1 MMNHILLI
9 YPCNDTTL
17 IVAPFTRFGGSYFRP
32 SADLIRPRPQL
43 RVVPDYTSHPRSS
56 NI

>member
-9 YPCNDTTL
+9 YPCNTTTL

-32 SADLIRPRPQL
+32 SPDIIRPRPQL
-43 RVVPDYTSHPRSS
+43 RVVPSRNQTPHRS

>member
-9 YPCNDTTL
+9 YPSDPTTL

-32 SADLIRPRPQL
+32 SADIIRPRPQL
-43 RVVPDYTSHPRSS
+43 RVVPKRDHAPRTS